1 MKRLILFL
9 LLVNVTIVIS
19 QNSDTHTSFRQI
31 TGVLI
36 DENEMPFPGQ
46 NVIILG
52 TTVGTQTDF
61 DGKFCLTIPNDI
73 LVFISLPF
81 CFEQITRQVKSDDTH
96 LILQIGKKKRKS
108 ERAMIKWNLV
118 SDKQKLDFQSI
129 YRGNAYL
136 KAQKS
141 YCQ

>member
-1 MKRLILFL
+1 
-9 LLVNVTIVIS
+9 
-19 QNSDTHTSFRQI
+19 
-31 TGVLI
+31 
-36 DENEMPFPGQ
+36 MPFPRQ

-81 CFEQITRQVKSDDTH
+81 CFEQITRQVKNDDTH

-108 ERAMIKWNLV
+108 ERAMIKWSLV
-118 SDKQKLDFQSI
+118 SDKQKQDFQLI